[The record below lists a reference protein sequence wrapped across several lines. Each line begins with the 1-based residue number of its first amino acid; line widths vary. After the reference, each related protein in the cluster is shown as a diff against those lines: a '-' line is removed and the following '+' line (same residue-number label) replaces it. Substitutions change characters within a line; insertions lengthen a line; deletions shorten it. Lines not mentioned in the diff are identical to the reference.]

1 MNEFEQFAKAFRCSV
16 PMAESIVAR
25 IRQRLGRDVPMGEI
39 LGAIKK
45 IAPTRLTTDEI
56 VKRLQK
62 ASTARVSRTVRRD
75 DEEDFEAALEEET
88 AQDQA
93 ASDEAAE
100 DDDDDDAVPTVS
112 RTRKPTAPRKV
123 GGTQG
128 QILEILERNWAK
140 AKDSGLKPP
149 ELTVDRFVRTAQANV
164 GEPKPTVARILTAVQ
179 KLSKQDVLITPNLVA
194 DEIIE
199 TDELR

>member
-1 MNEFEQFAKAFRCSV
+1 MNEYEQFAKAFRCSL

-25 IRQRLGRDVPMGEI
+25 IRQRMGREVPMGEI

-62 ASTARVSRTVRRD
+62 ASAARVNRATRRD

-93 ASDEAAE
+93 AGDGEADELAS
-100 DDDDDDAVPTVS
+100 VPTAP
-112 RTRKPTAPRKV
+112 RTRKPAAPRKAS
-123 GGTQG
+123 GTQG
-128 QILEILERNWAK
+128 QIMEILERNWAK
-140 AKDSGLKPP
+140 AKDAGLKPP
-149 ELTVDRFVRTAQANV
+149 DLTVERFVRTAQSSV

>member
-25 IRQRLGRDVPMGEI
+25 IRQRLGREVPMGEI

-62 ASTARVSRTVRRD
+62 ASNARVSRTVRRD

-93 ASDEAAE
+93 VSDETAE
-100 DDDDDDAVPTVS
+100 DDDDDAVPTVS
-112 RTRKPTAPRKV
+112 RTRKPAAPRKV

-128 QILEILERNWAK
+128 QIFEILERNWAK
-140 AKDSGLKPP
+140 AKDAGLKPP